1 MDKLLERIETNGRRE
16 SITGR
21 TEGSII
27 RPGAT
32 IDMQDFSQIG
42 DMLPGSVCGGKI
54 CLQPGWNVN
63 QKTCMC
69 EPRRNPVRKMTECE
83 PGINTRLLAEEKK
96 KNANLK
102 A

>member
-1 MDKLLERIETNGRRE
+1 MDKLLESIETNGKTNERRE
-16 SITGR
+16 T
-21 TEGSII
+21 II

-32 IDMQDFSQIG
+32 INMQDFSQIG

-63 QKTCMC
+63 EKTCMC
-69 EPRRNPVRKMTECE
+69 EPIRNRVRELTECE